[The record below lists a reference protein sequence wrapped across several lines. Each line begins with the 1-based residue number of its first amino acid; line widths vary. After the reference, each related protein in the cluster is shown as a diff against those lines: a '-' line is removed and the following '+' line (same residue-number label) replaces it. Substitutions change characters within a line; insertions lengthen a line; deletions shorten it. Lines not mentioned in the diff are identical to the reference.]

1 MIVESGVGFNA
12 RLAWCWLVHH
22 FCILCADC
30 EAEVVAGIGD
40 SVNAMLHISLLG
52 SVEGAI
58 ICEQKVVHGV
68 GLNLGLR
75 LQSPE
80 VEDEVVKMP
89 SEADSDVDA
98 FKRASQHGGEHQ
110 TEEFRGENT
119 ALLDS
124 IGRESNIKTSND
136 IILCL

>member
-30 EAEVVAGIGD
+30 ESEVVAGIGD

-52 SVEGAI
+52 SVEGALI
-58 ICEQKVVHGV
+58 REEKVVHGV

-75 LQSPE
+75 LQWPE
-80 VEDEVVKMP
+80 VEDEVVKM
-89 SEADSDVDA
+89 SSDADSDVGDL
-98 FKRASQHGGEHQ
+98 KHVS
-110 TEEFRGENT
+110 
-119 ALLDS
+119 
-124 IGRESNIKTSND
+124 
-136 IILCL
+136 